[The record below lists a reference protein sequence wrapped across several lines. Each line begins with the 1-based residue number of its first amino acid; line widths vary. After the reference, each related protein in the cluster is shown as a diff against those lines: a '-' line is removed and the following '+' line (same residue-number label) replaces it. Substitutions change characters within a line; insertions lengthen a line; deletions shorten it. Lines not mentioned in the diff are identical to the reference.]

1 MRKINPT
8 EKRTKISICLS
19 KGKATKC
26 EKGNLEIKWKFSF
39 DEWLASNHIENPHCS
54 PLSLL

>member
-1 MRKINPT
+1 MKKEQKYQFVFP
-8 EKRTKISICLS
+8 

-39 DEWLASNHIENPHCS
+39 DEWLASNHKENPHCS
-54 PLSLL
+54 PLSLV